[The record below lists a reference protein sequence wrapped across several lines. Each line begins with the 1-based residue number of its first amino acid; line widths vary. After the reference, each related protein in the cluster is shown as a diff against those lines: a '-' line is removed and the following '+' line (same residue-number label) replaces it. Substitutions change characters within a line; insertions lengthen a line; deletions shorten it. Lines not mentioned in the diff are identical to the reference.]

1 MSSGGLPIACQSG
14 WTNKIA
20 FSALGSVIIWH
31 RLASRAFGASA
42 AIGCPQVHRV
52 HHKRFASWFASHSRP
67 SVLAY
72 AYNMRQRREMLQSL
86 CIFIAE
92 RQKGPAQKS
101 PLRMERAK
109 ARGAICA
116 SVRGLRA
123 VDAAF
128 ARARFA
134 YNRKNTTVSTMNSGM
149 RIAHDQPIYPKNVGI
164 FTFARSA
171 MDFTMKLGALPM

>member
-1 MSSGGLPIACQSG
+1 MRRAAAHRSIACVINASL
-14 WTNKIA
+14 
-20 FSALGSVIIWH
+20 LGSPRIP
-31 RLASRAFGASA
+31 APF
-42 AIGCPQVHRV
+42 
-52 HHKRFASWFASHSRP
+52 
-67 SVLAY
+67 VLAY
-72 AYNMRQRREMLQSL
+72 AYNMRQRCEMLQSL

-92 RQKGPAQKS
+92 RQKDPAQKS

-128 ARARFA
+128 A
-134 YNRKNTTVSTMNSGM
+134 YSMKNTTVSTMNSGIRM
-149 RIAHDQPIYPKNVGI
+149 AHDQPMYPKNVGI

>member
-1 MSSGGLPIACQSG
+1 MFSGGLSIACQSG

-20 FSALGSVIIWH
+20 SSALGLVSIWPC
-31 RLASRAFGASA
+31 LASRGSGRLRRAAAHRSIACVINASLLGSPRIPA
-42 AIGCPQVHRV
+42 P
-52 HHKRFASWFASHSRP
+52 F
-67 SVLAY
+67 VLAY
-72 AYNMRQRREMLQSL
+72 TYNMRQRCEMLQSL

-92 RQKGPAQKS
+92 RQKDPAQKS

-128 ARARFA
+128 A
-134 YNRKNTTVSTMNSGM
+134 YSMKNTTVSTMNSGIRM
-149 RIAHDQPIYPKNVGI
+149 AHDQPMYPKNVGI